1 MKRLSDFKDSEG
13 VKIVAKLLVPI
24 GNIAKNKNVAKK
36 ADGTILEFASALL
49 ENNPDDVLEMFA
61 VLNEVDKADYHTNA
75 AELMANTMTMLSDPA
90 LMQLFGSL
98 SQTSG
103 SSASATMNTDSAQV

>member
-49 ENNPDDVLEMFA
+49 ENNPDDVL
-61 VLNEVDKADYHTNA
+61 
-75 AELMANTMTMLSDPA
+75 
-90 LMQLFGSL
+90 
-98 SQTSG
+98 
-103 SSASATMNTDSAQV
+103 